1 MYDPVHALIHANPK
15 FQLLVRRRERLA
27 WSLSAVILSLYI
39 AFILLV
45 AFRPDWL
52 GARIWP
58 ELPVTWGIPAGI
70 GLIISAFVLTGI
82 YVHRANGEF
91 DRLTCELLEEVVR

>member
-15 FQLLVRRRERLA
+15 FQQLVHRRERLA
-27 WSLSAVILSLYI
+27 WSLSAVMLSLYI

-52 GARIWP
+52 GAPDMAGTSGHLGNSCGYRSDHFGFRVDRYLCASRQWR
-58 ELPVTWGIPAGI
+58 VRPA
-70 GLIISAFVLTGI
+70 
-82 YVHRANGEF
+82 
-91 DRLTCELLEEVVR
+91 DP

>member
-58 ELPVTWGIPAGI
+58 
-70 GLIISAFVLTGI
+70 
-82 YVHRANGEF
+82 
-91 DRLTCELLEEVVR
+91 